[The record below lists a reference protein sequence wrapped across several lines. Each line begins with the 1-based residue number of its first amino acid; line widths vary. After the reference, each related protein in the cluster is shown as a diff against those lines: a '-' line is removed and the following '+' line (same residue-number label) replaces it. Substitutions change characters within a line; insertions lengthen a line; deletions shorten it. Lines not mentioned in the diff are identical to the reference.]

1 MNSDHFKPFAVVT
14 GGSNG
19 IGYELAKQ
27 FIHNGYDVLIAAE
40 DDAHLSEAGRTLS
53 ASCRGS
59 QVETVKVD
67 LATSEG
73 REALQGAITRIG
85 RPIDALCVNAG
96 IGLGGPFLET
106 DLDREMEMLNL
117 NVVGAV
123 HLTKLVVREMASRN
137 HGGILFTSSIAGTMP
152 TPFEAVYGATKAF
165 LRSFGESL
173 HNELKD
179 TGIHVT
185 VLMPGVTDTTFFHRA
200 EMDDTK
206 AGAGSKDDP
215 AMVAKTGF
223 DALMAGR
230 DKVVAGLKNKVMVGM
245 NAARS
250 EQATA
255 ASHRKMV
262 EPGSANS

>member
-1 MNSDHFKPFAVVT
+1 MNSDQAKPFAIVT

-27 FIHNGYDVLIAAE
+27 FLQNGYDVLIAAE
-40 DDAHLSEAGRTLS
+40 DDGHLAQAARSLA
-53 ASCRGS
+53 ASDGGS

-73 REALQGAITRIG
+73 REALYSAITRIG
-85 RPIDALCVNAG
+85 RPVDALCVNAG
-96 IGLGGPFLET
+96 IGLGGAFLET
-106 DLDREMEMLNL
+106 DLDRELEMVNL

-123 HLTKLVVREMASRN
+123 HLIKLVLHDMAARN
-137 HGGILFTSSIAGTMP
+137 QGGILFTSSIAGTMP

-185 VLMPGVTDTTFFHRA
+185 VLMPGVTDTNFFHRA
-200 EMDDTK
+200 DMDDTK
-206 AGAGSKDDP
+206 VGAGSKDDP

-223 DALMAGR
+223 DALMANK
-230 DKVVAGLKNKVMVGM
+230 DKVVAGLKNKAMVGM
-245 NAARS
+245 NAVRS
-250 EQATA
+250 EQAA
-255 ASHRKMV
+255 AESHRKMA
-262 EPGSANS
+262 EPGSAHS

>member
-1 MNSDHFKPFAVVT
+1 MNSDQAKPFAVVT
-14 GGSNG
+14 GGSSG

-27 FIHNGYDVLIAAE
+27 FVQNGYDVLIAAN
-40 DDAHLSEAGRTLS
+40 DDGHLAQAARSLA
-53 ASCRGS
+53 ASDGGS

-73 REALQGAITRIG
+73 REALYSALTRIG
-85 RPIDALCVNAG
+85 RPVDALCVNAG
-96 IGLGGPFLET
+96 IDLGGPFLET
-106 DLDREMEMLNL
+106 DLDREVEMMNL

-123 HLTKLVVREMASRN
+123 HLTKLVLRDMAARN
-137 HGGILFTSSIAGTMP
+137 QGGILFTSSIAGTMP

-185 VLMPGVTDTTFFHRA
+185 VLMPGVTDTNFFHRA
-200 EMDDTK
+200 DMDDTK
-206 AGAGSKDDP
+206 VGVGSKDDP

-223 DALMAGR
+223 AAFMAGK
-230 DKVVAGLKNKVMVGM
+230 DKVVAGLKNKAMVGM
-245 NAARS
+245 NAVRS

-255 ASHRKMV
+255 ESHRKMA
-262 EPGSANS
+262 EPGSAIS

>member
-1 MNSDHFKPFAVVT
+1 MNPDQSKPLAVVT

-27 FIHNGYDVLIAAE
+27 FVQNGYDVLIAAE
-40 DDAHLSEAGRTLS
+40 DETHLAEAARTLA
-53 ASCRGS
+53 ASDGRPK
-59 QVETVKVD
+59 VETVSAD
-67 LATSEG
+67 LATAAG
-73 REALQGAITRIG
+73 REAVQGAIRRLG
-85 RPIDALCVNAG
+85 RPVDALCVNAG

-123 HLTKLVVREMASRN
+123 HLTKLVLRDMAARDS
-137 HGGILFTSSIAGTMP
+137 GGILFTSSIAGTTP

-173 HNELKD
+173 HSELKD

-185 VLMPGVTDTTFFHRA
+185 VLMPGVTDTNFFHRA

-215 AMVAKTGF
+215 AMVARTGF

-230 DKVVAGLKNKVMVGM
+230 DKVVAGLKNKAMVGM
-245 NAARS
+245 NAIRS
-250 EQATA
+250 EQWTA
-255 ASHRKMV
+255 DSHRKLA
-262 EPGSANS
+262 EPGSARH